1 LRCWPC
7 LPSCARSAL
16 RSCARNG
23 KPIDEGLKM
32 ESVEVLIVGAGPVG
46 LLTAVALAQSGVDV
60 MVVESEAKLND
71 SPRAAVYFSVSL
83 VAIEALGL
91 LADLEA
97 RSLKVRQFGFHA
109 PEYDYHPVL
118 SMGCMTGITYDY
130 QLHCGQ
136 DVVAQVAMTHAI
148 KAGARVLLSHRLVS
162 LKQNGG
168 SVVAEVQT
176 ADGWKTIKA
185 SWVIGADGARSTVRQ
200 LLDVKFA
207 GHTWPNR
214 FIATNIYCDMAACG
228 YQQSNFIC
236 DPVYGGV
243 VAQLDGEGLW
253 RLTYHESAEHPAET
267 FMQRLPAKFA
277 GFIPKGT
284 PYRIKAASPYVIHQ
298 RCAERLRVGRVLLA
312 GDAAHATNPCGG
324 LGLTTG
330 VWSGMIL
337 ADLLAAVLKGTEQ
350 EAILDRYSDERRRI
364 FWEITSPGAS
374 ENKRMMEESDPA
386 QRLKDI
392 EGVERMASDP
402 NVARLMMLFPFRVIG
417 NPLREGSRWRDADPT
432 SRAGI
437 ALEQRASQLA

>member
-1 LRCWPC
+1 VE
-7 LPSCARSAL
+7 SA
-16 RSCARNG
+16 
-23 KPIDEGLKM
+23 
-32 ESVEVLIVGAGPVG
+32 EVLIVGAGPVG

-60 MVVESEAKLND
+60 MVVEAEPKLND
-71 SPRAAVYFSVSL
+71 APRAAVYFSVSL

-97 RSLKVRQFGFHA
+97 RSLKVSQFGFHA
-109 PEYDYHPVL
+109 PEFEFHPVL

-136 DVVAQVAMTHAI
+136 DVVAQIAMAHAM
-148 KAGARVLLSHRLVS
+148 KAGARVLLSHKLVRLT
-162 LKQNGG
+162 QNEGG
-168 SVVAEVQT
+168 VIADVQT
-176 ADGWKTIKA
+176 AAGPVKTIKA
-185 SWVIGADGARSTVRQ
+185 AWVIGADGARSTVRQ

-228 YQQSNFIC
+228 YQQANFIC

-243 VAQLDGEGLW
+243 VAQLDGESLW
-253 RLTYHESAEHPAET
+253 RLTYHESADQPAET

-330 VWSGMIL
+330 IWTGMIL
-337 ADLLAAVLKGTEQ
+337 SDLLAAVLRGAER
-350 EAILDRYSDERRRI
+350 ESILDRYSDERRRL
-364 FWEITSPGAS
+364 FLEITSPGAS
-374 ENKRMMEESDPA
+374 ENKRMMEESDRDR
-386 QRLKDI
+386 RLKDI
-392 EGVERMASDP
+392 EGVERMVADP
-402 NVARLMMLFPFRVIG
+402 HVMRLMMLFPFRVIG

-432 SRAGI
+432 VRAGI